1 MVSCSGTLTVLYL
14 LSCSMPSIVYEGEA
28 IKPVLS
34 CSDGSVPFDIA
45 FSGYFPNWDN
55 PAAGNY
61 ATLAEANCGQ
71 GALPKISC
79 GTLTVKAARFTFFT
93 DTRNN
98 KTYKAVAIGTQTWM
112 AENLNY
118 DASDSKC
125 YNNDPANCEIYG
137 RLYNW
142 STASTVCPTGWHL
155 PSKAEWEAMTSFIGG
170 ENTEGKRLKATSG
183 WAENGNGTDDYGF
196 SALPGGNGYSDNSF
210 YNGGNSGLWWSASEG
225 GSSLAY
231 YRSMGYDYDYASWS
245 NDHGESDLFSV
256 RCVQD

>member
-55 PAAGNY
+55 PAEGNY
-61 ATLAEANCGQ
+61 AVLAEANCGQ
-71 GALPKISC
+71 GALPKVSC
-79 GTLTVKAARFTFFT
+79 GTLTVKATRFTFT

-118 DASDSKC
+118 DTSDSKC

-142 STASTVCPTGWHL
+142 STASTVCPTGWHI
-155 PSKAEWEAMTSFIGG
+155 PSDAEWDVLITAVGG
-170 ENTEGKRLKATSG
+170 SSTAGTKLKVASG
-183 WAENGNGTDDYGF
+183 WSNNCNGTDDPTAG
-196 SALPGGNGYSDNSF
+196 AWNATT
-210 YNGGNSGLWWSASEG
+210 LWAG
-225 GSSLAY
+225 ATTISLTCTLFVAC
-231 YRSMGYDYDYASWS
+231 RIKRLGCLHLAHCLNHDSL
-245 NDHGESDLFSV
+245 DLRISLTV
-256 RCVQD
+256 ENNV